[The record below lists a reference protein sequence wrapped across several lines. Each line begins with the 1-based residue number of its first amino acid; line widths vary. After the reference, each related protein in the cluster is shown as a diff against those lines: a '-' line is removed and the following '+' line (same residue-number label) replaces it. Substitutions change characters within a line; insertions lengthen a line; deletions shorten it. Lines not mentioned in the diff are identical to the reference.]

1 MIEVVKSG
9 KYVNGHSIC
18 ERCGCEFK
26 YTKEDVQHGQHVITT
41 SKSRVS
47 RDYDY
52 VVCPE
57 CTHKI
62 EISLTTTPENP
73 MNRCTYVRDKNY
85 VLIYE
90 GDTVKTKYGRLA
102 KIVWKSTP
110 CFVGFDME
118 PLEWENPA
126 PDAFDLWNSEN
137 LEVVV

>member
-9 KYVNGHSIC
+9 KYVNGHYIC

-41 SKSRVS
+41 RKSRVS

-62 EISLTTTPENP
+62 EISLTSTPESP
-73 MNRCTYVRDKNY
+73 MNRCTNVRDKNY

-90 GDTVKTKYGRLA
+90 GDTVRTKYGRLA

-110 CFVGFDME
+110 CFLGFDME
-118 PLEWENPA
+118 PLDCDNPA

>member
-1 MIEVVKSG
+1 M
-9 KYVNGHSIC
+9 
-18 ERCGCEFK
+18 
-26 YTKEDVQHGQHVITT
+26 
-41 SKSRVS
+41 VS

-73 MNRCTYVRDKNY
+73 MNRCTNVRDKNY

-90 GDTVKTKYGRLA
+90 GDTVKTKYGRLV

>member
-41 SKSRVS
+41 SKSMVN

-62 EISLTTTPENP
+62 EISLTSTPENP
-73 MNRCTYVRDKNY
+73 MNRCTNVRDKNY

-90 GDTVKTKYGRLA
+90 GDTVKTKYGRLV

-118 PLEWENPA
+118 PLECDNPS
-126 PDAFDLWNSEN
+126 PDAFDTWNSEN